1 MVGCTRVPTGSF
13 VTLVG
18 TAVQQ
23 LTADEKQFALPAG
36 TAEGVE
42 TRAAGRR
49 EWRASSVAA
58 DSRRLDAACLYA

>member
-1 MVGCTRVPTGSF
+1 MVDCTRVPTGSF
-13 VTLVG
+13 VALVG
-18 TAVQQ
+18 TVQQ
-23 LTADEKQFALPAG
+23 LTADEKRFALPAG
-36 TAEGVE
+36 TAEVVE